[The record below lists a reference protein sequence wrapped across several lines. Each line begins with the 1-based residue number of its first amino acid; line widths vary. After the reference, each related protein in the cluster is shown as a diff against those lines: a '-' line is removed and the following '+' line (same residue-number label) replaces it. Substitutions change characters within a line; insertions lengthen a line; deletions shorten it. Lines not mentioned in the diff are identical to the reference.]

1 MRSPERRWRFWVD
14 RGGTFTDV
22 VAQRPDGELIE
33 FKLLSR
39 NPDRYQDATVEAV
52 RRCLNVVA
60 GEPIPTEQIVE
71 LRVGTTVATNALLE
85 RTGSKTALF
94 ITEGFGDLSVIGD
107 QRRPDLFALDI
118 RREPPL
124 TDCVFEITERLNSD
138 GEVVTALDEQT
149 VHSALEQAKAL
160 GCKALAI
167 ALVHATINPRH
178 ERRVAEL
185 AARYDF
191 GEVVVSH
198 EVSALP
204 GFLERMQT
212 AGAEAYL
219 QASVSQYIDELRRA
233 LPGVTIRCMQSS
245 GALADAAQFRAR
257 HALLSG
263 PAGGVMGAVRTAQ
276 AAGVE
281 RLIGFDMGG
290 TSTDVFHCAGRVER
304 VDETQVAGVVVRS
317 PSVQLHTV
325 AAGGGSRLGVQD
337 GRATVGPESAGAYPG
352 PACYG
357 RAGPAAVTDAN
368 LVLGRLLREHFPAV
382 FGQDGRQPLD
392 PEASHQALDRLSIAL
407 HGDNSPHSPEQLAYG
422 YIEIAVE
429 NMANAIRRIT
439 VEQGIDTQD
448 YTLVAF
454 GGAGGQLAC
463 LVAQALEVSDI
474 FIPEA
479 AGVLS
484 ALGIGLSELSQI
496 EQLAIDQPLA
506 ACDSTT
512 LQHAITVAAQQSRQR
527 LADQGVANEQIR
539 VEYSAD
545 LHFDGTD
552 TTLTLPFERLDRLA
566 SDFLEQHR
574 QVFGF
579 ADQQRAIRLRS
590 LTIEALGGGHGFRPI
605 DPVPAKSP
613 TGRSIDVWAKLSG
626 RLERV
631 TASQLS
637 RDDMAEGQQIKGPA
651 LITEPNSCIVV
662 EPGWMATRQRGG
674 LRLRQ
679 ASRVRVA
686 PTNESTAADPM
697 RLEIIH
703 NRLMAIAEQMG
714 EALRRT
720 AHSVNVRERM
730 DFSCAI
736 YTANGELVANAPH
749 IPVHLG
755 SMGAAVQSL
764 LQRHRSV
771 LAPGSAW
778 LLNNPYLG
786 GTHLPDLTVVSPRFD
801 TSGELV
807 QLVAARAHHADVGG
821 ITPGSVPA
829 ESHRLDEEGIIFDG
843 LCIVDESGFHEAVIR
858 DHLGQG
864 PHPARQPDL
873 NLVDL
878 RAQIAACHQG
888 LAGLD
893 RLDAQFGAA
902 QAQAY
907 LHHILDHSAD
917 CVRQMIRAV
926 QPGTG
931 SVDLDDGTPIRVSLT
946 PDRHTGHLVLDFQG
960 TGTQHAGNRN
970 APTAITRAAVLY
982 VLRCLLARPLPLND
996 GCLRPVEL
1004 RIPAGSLLNPEPPAA
1019 VVAGNVETSQ
1029 AIVNVLLEAFGSA
1042 AHAQGTMNNLSFGN
1056 DTEQYYETI
1065 CGGAGAG
1072 AGFAGADAVQTH
1084 MTNSRMTDVEVLER
1098 RHSVR
1103 VEQFGLWRQS
1113 GGAGRSRGGSG
1124 AIRRLR
1130 FLSEMDVSVLSSQR
1144 KTAPRGLHGGGDGTC
1159 GRNTHYRNDGTRQDL
1174 GPQARLQVQPGDCI
1188 EIRTPGG
1195 GGWGKPED

>member
-1 MRSPERRWRFWVD
+1 MY
-14 RGGTFTDV
+14 
-22 VAQRPDGELIE
+22 
-33 FKLLSR
+33 K
-39 NPDRYQDATVEAV
+39 
-52 RRCLNVVA
+52 
-60 GEPIPTEQIVE
+60 
-71 LRVGTTVATNALLE
+71 
-85 RTGSKTALF
+85 
-94 ITEGFGDLSVIGD
+94 
-107 QRRPDLFALDI
+107 
-118 RREPPL
+118 
-124 TDCVFEITERLNSD
+124 
-138 GEVVTALDEQT
+138 
-149 VHSALEQAKAL
+149 
-160 GCKALAI
+160 
-167 ALVHATINPRH
+167 
-178 ERRVAEL
+178 
-185 AARYDF
+185 
-191 GEVVVSH
+191 
-198 EVSALP
+198 
-204 GFLERMQT
+204 
-212 AGAEAYL
+212 
-219 QASVSQYIDELRRA
+219 
-233 LPGVTIRCMQSS
+233 
-245 GALADAAQFRAR
+245 
-257 HALLSG
+257 
-263 PAGGVMGAVRTAQ
+263 
-276 AAGVE
+276 
-281 RLIGFDMGG
+281 
-290 TSTDVFHCAGRVER
+290 
-304 VDETQVAGVVVRS
+304 
-317 PSVQLHTV
+317 
-325 AAGGGSRLGVQD
+325 
-337 GRATVGPESAGAYPG
+337 
-352 PACYG
+352 
-357 RAGPAAVTDAN
+357 
-368 LVLGRLLREHFPAV
+368 
-382 FGQDGRQPLD
+382 RQ
-392 PEASHQALDRLSIAL
+392 
-407 HGDNSPHSPEQLAYG
+407 
-422 YIEIAVE
+422 
-429 NMANAIRRIT
+429 IRRIT

-527 LADQGVANEQIR
+527 LVDQGVANEQIR

-590 LTIEALGGGHGFRPI
+590 LTIEALGGGHGFRPL

-613 TGRSIDVWAKLSG
+613 TRRSIDVWAKLSG

-755 SMGAAVQSL
+755 SMGAAVQSR

-771 LAPGSAW
+771 LTPGSAW

-843 LCIVDESGFHEAVIR
+843 PVSYT
-858 DHLGQG
+858 HLT
-864 PHPARQPDL
+864 L
-873 NLVDL
+873 
-878 RAQIAACHQG
+878 
-888 LAGLD
+888 
-893 RLDAQFGAA
+893 
-902 QAQAY
+902 
-907 LHHILDHSAD
+907 
-917 CVRQMIRAV
+917 
-926 QPGTG
+926 
-931 SVDLDDGTPIRVSLT
+931 
-946 PDRHTGHLVLDFQG
+946 
-960 TGTQHAGNRN
+960 
-970 APTAITRAAVLY
+970 PTKA
-982 VLRCLLARPLPLND
+982 
-996 GCLRPVEL
+996 
-1004 RIPAGSLLNPEPPAA
+1004 
-1019 VVAGNVETSQ
+1019 
-1029 AIVNVLLEAFGSA
+1029 
-1042 AHAQGTMNNLSFGN
+1042 
-1056 DTEQYYETI
+1056 
-1065 CGGAGAG
+1065 
-1072 AGFAGADAVQTH
+1072 
-1084 MTNSRMTDVEVLER
+1084 
-1098 RHSVR
+1098 
-1103 VEQFGLWRQS
+1103 
-1113 GGAGRSRGGSG
+1113 
-1124 AIRRLR
+1124 
-1130 FLSEMDVSVLSSQR
+1130 
-1144 KTAPRGLHGGGDGTC
+1144 
-1159 GRNTHYRNDGTRQDL
+1159 
-1174 GPQARLQVQPGDCI
+1174 
-1188 EIRTPGG
+1188 
-1195 GGWGKPED
+1195 